1 MRISS
6 KTVKKAMRRRSD
18 VAISEKAAAAIAKI
32 LEEKANS
39 IAIYAVKRAKKNG
52 RNTVTKEDVDNYRL
66 KFGG

>member
-1 MRISS
+1 MKISS
-6 KTVKKAMRRRSD
+6 RLVRKAVRKRSD
-18 VAISEKAAAAIAKI
+18 VAISEKAASAIAKI

-52 RNTVTKEDVDNYRL
+52 RSTVIKEDVDNYRL